1 MKWKDKILKQ
11 KEQGRIPEQYFGIVL
26 ANVEQAI
33 AKHILPIMLVEAEK
47 NGITKWVEPFVGGAN
62 MIDKVPDTFAREGYD
77 INRYLIAL
85 LSALANGWNPPEY
98 VSKEQYAFVRD
109 NKEDNNILTGWCG
122 INLSYCG
129 TWFGSYAG
137 KVQTKGGVVRDY
149 QAEGCLLLFLS
160 HLLEGV
166 AKSALV
172 ECRLNLGRR
181 KVIGFIQCVSDL
193 HMGSAPA
200 PKGGDRDADA
210 LGNLRHRRARC
221 CP

>member
-1 MKWKDKILKQ
+1 MQ
-11 KEQGRIPEQYFGIVL
+11 ER
-26 ANVEQAI
+26 
-33 AKHILPIMLVEAEK
+33 
-47 NGITKWVEPFVGGAN
+47 
-62 MIDKVPDTFAREGYD
+62 GYD

-149 QAEGCLLLFLS
+149 QAEAIANVKKQADNLRCFFLS
-160 HLLEGV
+160 
-166 AKSALV
+166 
-172 ECRLNLGRR
+172 
-181 KVIGFIQCVSDL
+181 
-193 HMGSAPA
+193 
-200 PKGGDRDADA
+200 
-210 LGNLRHRRARC
+210 
-221 CP
+221 